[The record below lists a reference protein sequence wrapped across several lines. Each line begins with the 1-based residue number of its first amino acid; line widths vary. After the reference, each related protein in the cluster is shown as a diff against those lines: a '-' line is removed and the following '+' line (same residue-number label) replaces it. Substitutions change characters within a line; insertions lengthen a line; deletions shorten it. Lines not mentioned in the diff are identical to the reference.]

1 LPPTESSATRENA
14 VEILLQLRD
23 GQCRA
28 IVQAT
33 GTEVLVPG
41 DAVLLVTTG
50 SKTRVT
56 KAPVR
61 P

>member
-1 LPPTESSATRENA
+1 VR
-14 VEILLQLRD
+14 
-23 GQCRA
+23 
-28 IVQAT
+28 AT